1 MESTTLGTTVE
12 VTRLIVE
19 AAAFLWIVLKGM
31 RSFAALEAGHKVLIE
46 NHLPH
51 LFTEIQRVN
60 QRIDALVAALVE
72 RK

>member
-1 MESTTLGTTVE
+1 MESPTLGTTVE
-12 VTRLIVE
+12 ITRLIVE

-31 RSFAALEAGHKVLIE
+31 RSFAALEAGHKMLME

-51 LFTEIQRVN
+51 LFDEIQRLN
-60 QRIDALVAALVE
+60 KRIDELVVALVE